1 MSKKKREKQYYQ
13 RPEFYIIALTV
24 LLWVAFLFKVF
35 KQNTTPEPPE
45 NKPLKLSTK
54 APEPLKLKSQRNAT
68 HKQLEKRQNKLEQA
82 AIEALGKS
90 LEKVKPVTK
99 NVIIRGD
106 ALTLIQATGRNNKAN
121 VKLIINR
128 ENLKS
133 LNADYNHA
141 LKNK

>member
-1 MSKKKREKQYYQ
+1 MSEKKREKQYYQ
-13 RPEFYIIALTV
+13 QPGFYLIALTV

-35 KQNTTPEPPE
+35 KQNTPPEPPE

-54 APEPLKLKSQRNAT
+54 APEPLKIKSQGNAT
-68 HKQLEKRQNKLEQA
+68 HKQLEKRQTKPEQA
-82 AIEALGKS
+82 AIEALRKS
-90 LEKVKPVTK
+90 LEKVKPAK
-99 NVIIRGD
+99 NVIIRGE
-106 ALTLIQATGRNNKAN
+106 ALTLIQATGRNNKSN